1 MRKLSISS
9 KRGGSLD
16 LLNSDFFSLV
26 NFENETEATSTL
38 GVATVPY
45 LDGDIVNIAQAMPRS
60 VSIEL
65 YIKDNV
71 DVESAKRQILQV
83 IKPKQECTFRMV
95 RDERDI
101 SLVGMVEQIIM
112 PRYQQAVTMI
122 CTFHCSQPFWEDVQD
137 VLDTL
142 SAVRNLH
149 AFPLSLPETKIPFGV
164 FDLARQKTFHN
175 EGDVAVGMTI
185 RITALGD
192 VTNPKIYASN
202 GDYIGVNTTMKSTD
216 VIEITTHKGR
226 KTATKN
232 GVNILNDVMAGSV
245 WLQMDTGYNTFNI
258 ETDDEAI
265 DNCYFELIYKQRY
278 V

>member
-16 LLNSDFFSLV
+16 LLNSNFFVLV

-38 GVATVPY
+38 GVATIPN
-45 LDGDIVNIAQAMPRS
+45 LDGDLITSTQAMPRT

-65 YIKDNV
+65 YIKEHV

-83 IKPKQECTFRMV
+83 IKPKQECVFRMV

-101 SLVGMVEQIIM
+101 SLTGMVESIMM

-122 CTFHCSQPFWEDVQD
+122 CTFHCSQPFWEDAEE
-137 VLDTL
+137 VLNTL
-142 SAVRNLH
+142 SDVKNLH
-149 AFPLSLPETKIPFGV
+149 IFPLSLPEEKVPFGV
-164 FDLARQKTFHN
+164 FDLSRSKTFHN

-185 RITALGD
+185 RITAINS

-202 GDYIGVNTTMKSTD
+202 GEYIGVNATMVAQD
-216 VIEITTHKGR
+216 VIEITTHKGN
-226 KTATKN
+226 KTAKKN
-232 GVNILNDVMAGSV
+232 GENILNDIMQGST
-245 WLQMDTGYNTFNI
+245 WLQMETGYNTFNI
-258 ETDDEAI
+258 VSDDGET